1 MRPPTAVPMPTTSPA
16 GRARLLPVLL
26 LALAAAGCDGTDE
39 IVLDAD
45 FYVGTWT
52 LVSVAD
58 DAGDRSAEALALL
71 EALTV
76 RFDADGSFR
85 LDADFVPLVNAAGQP
100 DVTTE
105 GTFQARPEISALVLQ
120 VLVEGQTV
128 APSFQ
133 AAADTRS
140 DVTLTAPAVIVEQLL
155 GALQI
160 DFSGNVVLG
169 IRRQ

>member
-1 MRPPTAVPMPTTSPA
+1 M
-16 GRARLLPVLL
+16 RARLLPVLV
-26 LALAAAGCDGTDE
+26 LALAAAGCDSSDE
-39 IVLDAD
+39 VVLDAE
-45 FYVGTWT
+45 FYIGTWS

-58 DAGDRSAEALALL
+58 ASGDRSAEALALL
-71 EALTV
+71 DALTV

-105 GTFQARPEISALVLQ
+105 GTYQAQPDLRALVLR
-120 VLVEGQTV
+120 VVVEGQTV

-133 AAADTRS
+133 AAADS
-140 DVTLTAPAVIVEQLL
+140 ESEVTLTAPAVIVEQLL

-160 DFSGNVVLG
+160 DFSGNVELG
-169 IRRQ
+169 IRRR